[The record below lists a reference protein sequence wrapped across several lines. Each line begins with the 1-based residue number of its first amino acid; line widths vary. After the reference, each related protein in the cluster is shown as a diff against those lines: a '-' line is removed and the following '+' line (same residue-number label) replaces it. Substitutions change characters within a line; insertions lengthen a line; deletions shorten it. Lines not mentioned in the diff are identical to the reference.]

1 MLADLEEYERKFK
14 EQESKCSEMSAQ
26 LKEKEREIQSLQ
38 SSWRD
43 KSNNLTNSLEKDK
56 EIRARSLPGRN
67 SVRDN
72 LHSQEQSL

>member
-1 MLADLEEYERKFK
+1 MLTDLEEYEKNFK
-14 EQESKCSEMSAQ
+14 EQESKYSEISTQ
-26 LKEKEREIQSLQ
+26 LKEKERDIQLLQ

-43 KSNNLTNSLEKDK
+43 KSNNLTISLEKDK
-56 EIRARSLPGRN
+56 EIRVRSLSGRN